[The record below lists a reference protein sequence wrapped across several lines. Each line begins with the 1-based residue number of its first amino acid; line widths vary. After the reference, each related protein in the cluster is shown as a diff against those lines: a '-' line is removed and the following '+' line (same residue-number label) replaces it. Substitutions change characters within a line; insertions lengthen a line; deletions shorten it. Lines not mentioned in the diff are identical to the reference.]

1 MNAQVSNYHVGQH
14 RLSSDERNEFNA
26 RLDMIMNSGILRNG
40 EYSRNLSSK
49 LVGMT
54 GYKYAIP
61 TDSGTS
67 ALAIIIAYLNREHR
81 IRKVLAPAYTFQAT
95 YNAVAQALPRVLVNG
110 QAQIGSFN
118 TLLKLSTN
126 FDVNLNI
133 SPSEEEIEW
142 ADLIVTV
149 GLAGAHCDFNTDRTL
164 VVEDAC
170 QDWITKPYT
179 GNHRA
184 ISFDPSKTVSG
195 LNAGGAILTDSKDL
209 AMYASHA
216 VCNAHQQ
223 LGWINDELEPC
234 FGKRTITEVD
244 ALHVSLMLESVNKR
258 LELRRALLSAYK
270 EGLGDILIGSNFDNH
285 DAQKALVNLPKL
297 SSVSYR
303 SVQEKL
309 GTLRSSVRQV
319 YQHDHL
325 PGCLFSL
332 PMSERYSPDSE
343 LITHVINAF
352 K

>member
-1 MNAQVSNYHVGQH
+1 MKVPVSNYHVGQH
-14 RLSSDERNEFNA
+14 RLSNDERNEFNA
-26 RLDMIMNSGILRNG
+26 RLDMIMNSGVLRNG
-40 EYSRNLSSK
+40 EYSRNLASN
-49 LVGMT
+49 LVDMT
-54 GYKYAIP
+54 GYRYAIP

-81 IRKVLAPAYTFQAT
+81 IKKVLAPAYTFQAT
-95 YNAVAQALPRVLVNG
+95 YNAVAQALPRVLVGERG
-110 QAQIGSFN
+110 QSNASITS
-118 TLLKLSTN
+118 LKLSTN
-126 FDVNLNI
+126 FDANLNI
-133 SPSEEEIEW
+133 NPAEEEIEW

-149 GLAGAHCDFNTDRTL
+149 GLAGAHCDFNTDRAL

-195 LNAGGAILTDSKDL
+195 LNAGGAILTDNKDL
-209 AMYASHA
+209 AIYASHA
-216 VCNAHQQ
+216 IFNAHQQ
-223 LGWINDELEPC
+223 LGWVYDELEPC
-234 FGKRTITEVD
+234 FGKRSITEID

-258 LELRRALLSAYK
+258 LELRRALLAAYK
-270 EGLGDILIGSNFDNH
+270 EGLGDLLVGSDFDTH
-285 DAQKALVNLPKL
+285 DAQKALVNIPEM
-297 SSVSYR
+297 SSTYYR
-303 SVQEKL
+303 TVQEKL

-332 PMSERYSPDSE
+332 PMSERYAPDSE
-343 LITHVINAF
+343 LISRVISAF